1 MSRLPVVGVMGSGS
15 RLHLER
21 ASALGRWLA
30 ECGVHLLTGGGG
42 GVMAAV
48 SKSFHAT
55 PNRRGLVIG
64 VLPCDESPSN
74 PKEGY
79 PPEGYPNQWSRF
91 RSRHIF
97 P

>member
-1 MSRLPVVGVMGSGS
+1 MSRLPIVAVVGSGS
-15 RLHLER
+15 RSHLEC

-48 SKSFHAT
+48 SRSFHDT

-64 VLPCDESPSN
+64 ILPPMNCS
-74 PKEGY
+74 
-79 PPEGYPNQWSRF
+79 
-91 RSRHIF
+91 
-97 P
+97 